1 MLIFFCWDFE
11 VSAWLRFWRWKLIK
25 FCVWTCDM
33 THQVTLVSWTQ
44 PLGPLYL
51 WHCFHF
57 AAPLL
62 RTRGLIFWSWIFID
76 AMSCNF
82 IYHQPSDSV
91 INSPCSVYIIL
102 VNFTLGWLG
111 QTGSRRGN
119 CVSRLGFD
127 PQQCEFVFRW
137 DSRNH
142 INHMGQFL
150 QVGKNGRL
158 MSFFL

>member
-1 MLIFFCWDFE
+1 MWPWRVRMSTQNLLRLLLLMLVMRIVLITGCC
-11 VSAWLRFWRWKLIK
+11 RFGSWGLVIKLNIWPK
-25 FCVWTCDM
+25 M
-33 THQVTLVSWTQ
+33 VTLVSWTQ

-76 AMSCNF
+76 AMSCKF
-82 IYHQPSDSV
+82 VYHQSSDTV

-142 INHMGQFL
+142 INHMCL
-150 QVGKNGRL
+150 
-158 MSFFL
+158 